1 MGIFEEPNICISLWL
16 QKTKARKLVMIPRPY
31 SNNLCWRASC
41 PGVAVWDL
49 IYAGEMRSISQLI
62 LVMLPL
68 FNFHQHP
75 HFAQYYSYS
84 KHVILLKSQDHYTQ
98 SFFWSPYYL
107 LRVSD
112 VKNSCKLYIVTEW
125 MTYQPSKY
133 ETKYLFSV
141 PVQKVFKTSSPVDYY
156 PDTRQME
163 LNCTFKGWP
172 RPRVV
177 WHNPDKKRIIN
188 GSEGFYI
195 SEELVGKDIL
205 ISLLR
210 NLNIQEKHKGDYD
223 CTATNN
229 ITGWSSKE
237 SRIIELDYWCK
248 LSDYLE
254 VCFEVNPD
262 YCIPRV
268 WKWGEGSWSRI
279 SALYHHNSAPQTSV
293 ISIPNTV
300 FFQILASP
308 ASRVAINSRIA

>member
-1 MGIFEEPNICISLWL
+1 MTYEPRKY
-16 QKTKARKLVMIPRPY
+16 KTK
-31 SNNLCWRASC
+31 N
-41 PGVAVWDL
+41 
-49 IYAGEMRSISQLI
+49 
-62 LVMLPL
+62 
-68 FNFHQHP
+68 
-75 HFAQYYSYS
+75 
-84 KHVILLKSQDHYTQ
+84 
-98 SFFWSPYYL
+98 
-107 LRVSD
+107 
-112 VKNSCKLYIVTEW
+112 
-125 MTYQPSKY
+125 
-133 ETKYLFSV
+133 LFSV
-141 PVQKVFKTSSPVDYY
+141 PVKEVIKTSSPFENSSDK
-156 PDTRQME
+156 TTME

-177 WHNPDKKRIIN
+177 WYNPDKKQIIN

-195 SEELVGKDIL
+195 SEQLVGKDIL

-268 WKWGEGSWSRI
+268 
-279 SALYHHNSAPQTSV
+279 
-293 ISIPNTV
+293 
-300 FFQILASP
+300 
-308 ASRVAINSRIA
+308 